1 LKHFSASRWNTCRR
15 YLEDRKESH
24 NRGTIADLNYQPAN
38 SLLGSIAYQ
47 KENSQQHE

>member
-1 LKHFSASRWNTCRR
+1 VDTGSVGGHQSRR
-15 YLEDRKESH
+15 YLNDRKESH

-47 KENSQQHE
+47 KED